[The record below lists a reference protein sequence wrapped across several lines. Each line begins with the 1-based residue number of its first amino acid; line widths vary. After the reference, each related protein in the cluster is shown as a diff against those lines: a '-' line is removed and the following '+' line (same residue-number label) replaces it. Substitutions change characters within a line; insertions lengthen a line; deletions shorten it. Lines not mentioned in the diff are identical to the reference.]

1 MDKSRQTTLS
11 SAELPVA
18 VLQRLGDPSI
28 SRPRVEVVFDDHSRM
43 ILGFRV
49 TDGRPVR

>member
-1 MDKSRQTTLS
+1 MNKPRRTTVS
-11 SAELPVA
+11 SAELPIA

-28 SRPRVEVVFDDHSRM
+28 NRPRLEVVFDDYSRM

-49 TDGRPVR
+49 IDRRPVR